1 MTYWAREHE
10 HNLRRIGDIMR
21 ELEYAYEDIIPAL
34 INDLKEDGV
43 YEEIK
48 VSVSY
53 LVETKSLVNQAMT
66 MLANAKR
73 GLPEPQFR
81 PTVHPTAA
89 DVMERDA

>member
-21 ELEYAYEDIIPAL
+21 ELEHAYEDIIPAL
-34 INDLKEDGV
+34 INDLGEDDLAAT
-43 YEEIK
+43 EEARDLLRESRAALAI
-48 VSVSY
+48 
-53 LVETKSLVNQAMT
+53 TMGSLERVKTA
-66 MLANAKR
+66 
-73 GLPEPQFR
+73 LPEPQYR